1 MGPMGR
7 KRGGSWWFVGARRAL
22 AASIAA
28 LFFTSCAELDYLRNK
43 VVIQEQRI
51 RELEVYLRDWQDGYN
66 KLREQKIADDEEL
79 KKALKLRD
87 GEITRLRTMRSDK
100 ERDLEAR
107 VNELRIRLQEALDT
121 NAALDLKMRKDAEAA
136 NTRIASQKKELSAL
150 RATESQ
156 LKKDLA
162 GARSEADTLGK
173 QAEAAD
179 RSLRAA
185 QQRVKAVESE
195 LEQLKTT
202 LDERNRTINKHE
214 QTIAELRETVKTAS
228 ETGSKASE
236 ELTGVKKQLADEQR
250 LGEAERK
257 KQRAEIAR
265 LTSNLAALRSEPS
278 AQDPNLAKAKQELT
292 QVLQEEIKQKTAE
305 VVSSFDR
312 VIVRFQ
318 SDVLFERTTV
328 LLRQSARARLGQIA
342 EVLAKYPDYQLRIE
356 GHTDSVPIR
365 TARFPSNW
373 ELSTARATS
382 IVHYLLTHHQ
392 FKPTR
397 LSAAGYGEFRPI
409 ASNNSAEG
417 RAQNRRVDIVIL
429 SGKERES
436 EPGQERKPGQVFPT
450 EPPLNGKLT
459 SKMVSPSRDET

>member
-356 GHTDSVPIR
+356 GHTDNTPVRNMPFPDNLALSSQRADNVVRFLMEAAKLPQKQIR
-365 TARFPSNW
+365 SSGSSYWLP
-373 ELSTARATS
+373 L
-382 IVHYLLTHHQ
+382 
-392 FKPTR
+392 
-397 LSAAGYGEFRPI
+397 
-409 ASNNSAEG
+409 ASNDTPEG
-417 RAQNRRVDIVIL
+417 RQRNRRVEIIL
-429 SGKERES
+429 THEE
-436 EPGQERKPGQVFPT
+436 
-450 EPPLNGKLT
+450 
-459 SKMVSPSRDET
+459 